1 MALGDKAYVN
11 YRQGLVKGELTAIP
25 RNKFSFTVKLVTL
38 GGSVDLTRIANFQLP
53 TFTYRTQTLNKYN
66 SKSIIQTGID
76 YTPITLTAYDNKD
89 AEFETFLKNYAK
101 HYITGP
107 MNEASY
113 EEWKTKE
120 VNNQFGLK
128 ATTDNHYI
136 TQMIISRVDTATLAQ
151 TIEIFNPF
159 IQNIDAE
166 TLDYSDSGPSQYR
179 ITFGYEGF
187 RILSDMTPD
196 DPNNV
201 LFNPAPT
208 TLGEQVQQFNDTSA
222 KYTTEDVDVTSN
234 KAEVVPID
242 KVVETVTSTPT
253 STSTSTSSFRGTAQG
268 ITGDMKS
275 RLSRAKEIVA
285 GGVEAGDTE
294 FQIGVNQI
302 VTLPNGKRY
311 IAQVPESEI
320 NIVPDDAV
328 LPDDLAGLI

>member
-38 GGSVDLTRIANFQLP
+38 GGSVDLTRIANVQLP

-136 TQMIISRVDTATLAQ
+136 TQMIISRVDTATLSQ

-208 TLGEQVQQFNDTSA
+208 TLGERAQEFIDTSA

-242 KVVETVTSTPT
+242 NVVETVTST
-253 STSTSTSSFRGTAQG
+253 SSFDGQVQGVTGTN
-268 ITGDMKS
+268 S
-275 RLSRAKEIVA
+275 ERLARAKEIVA
-285 GGVEAGDTE
+285 GGELAGDTE

-302 VTLPNGKRY
+302 VTVDGKRY

-320 NIVPDDAV
+320 NIVPDDADV
-328 LPDDLAGLI
+328 GNLDGII

>member
-11 YRQGLVKGELTAIP
+11 YRQALTKGTLTAIP

-38 GGSVDLTRIANFQLP
+38 GGTVDLTRIANVQLP

-107 MNEASY
+107 MNQESY
-113 EEWKTKE
+113 QEWLVGNDQTK
-120 VNNQFGLK
+120 FGLNLP
-128 ATTDNHYI
+128 TDNHYI
-136 TQMIISRVDTATLAQ
+136 QQMIITRVDATVGD
-151 TIEIFNPF
+151 TVTHSNETEIFHPF
-159 IQNIDAE
+159 IQNIDTE

-187 RILSDMTPD
+187 RLLSESMNIPVGLAPPSIL
-196 DPNNV
+196 
-201 LFNPAPT
+201 NPTQIIPEENT
-208 TLGEQVQQFNDTSA
+208 FVDESA
-222 KYTTEDVDVTSN
+222 KYTTEEENVTSN
-234 KAEVVPID
+234 KAEITPID
-242 KVVETVTSTPT
+242 NVVETVN
-253 STSTSTSSFRGTAQG
+253 STSSFEGNVQG
-268 ITGDMKS
+268 VTGNMSS
-275 RLSRAKEIVA
+275 RVERAKEIVA
-285 GGVEAGDTE
+285 LGVPAGDTE

-302 VTLPNGKRY
+302 VTLPNGDKF

-320 NIVPDDAV
+320 NIVPDDADV
-328 LPDDLAGLI
+328 GNLEGLI